1 MADANDQR
9 PACRVAYLVS
19 AFPAVSHTFIAREL
33 DALRARGVDVVTMS
47 IRKTPGDQ
55 LLSAADQ
62 TAADETFSV
71 FPLHKARF
79 AAAHLRAALTRPGR
93 YFATLRLALA
103 MSGGGLRATLWQLFY
118 FAESILIWSECRQRD
133 VRHIHAH
140 FANVASA
147 VALLAAEFGQPD
159 GFRWSFTM
167 HGYTEFDEVRRY
179 ALAEKVRRAAFT
191 ACISDFCR
199 SQLLKL
205 VEPEHWDKLSVVR
218 CGLDGADV
226 RALPAR
232 GAASEAATA
241 GAPVRLLFVGRLVP
255 EKGVLVLL
263 RALATLRQGEVQ
275 IETVLVGDGPY
286 RDELERAARR
296 LGVAEQLTF
305 TGALTGARVAPLYR
319 EADVFCLPSFAEGLP
334 VVLMEAMANELPVVT
349 SRIAGIA
356 ELVDD
361 GANGVLLPPGRD
373 DVIAD
378 ALARLAA
385 DPELR
390 ARWGRAGRERVLRDY
405 DVARSAELLE
415 SLFTSR
421 GAGGRGRST
430 GGAGGPRWA
439 GSGRSRSGA
448 PAAGDGRRH
457 RLKAIPGE
465 RPQQVIRVLALE
477 RRAPQAGLA
486 GHRVLSV
493 ERHGAALVAHDDP
506 VALCRL
512 GDHPDEPRQMQRRDV
527 QPGVEAEAGAFGDL
541 RHPGREDVAVGALRG
556 PRVVARSR
564 LHQRDRE
571 RVIDV
576 AAL

>member
-1 MADANDQR
+1 MADANEQR

-47 IRKTPGDQ
+47 IRKTPADQ
-55 LLSAADQ
+55 LLSAADR

-71 FPLHKARF
+71 FPLDMARF
-79 AAAHLRAALTRPGR
+79 VTAHARAAVTRPRR
-93 YFATLRLALA
+93 YLATLRLALG
-103 MSGGGLRATLWQLFY
+103 MSAGGLRANLWQLFY
-118 FAESILIWSECRQRD
+118 FAESILIWSECRRRR

-147 VALLAAEFGQPD
+147 VALLAAEFGRSD

-167 HGYTEFDEVRRY
+167 HGYTEFDEVTRY

-205 VEPEHWDKLSVVR
+205 VEPEHWERLSVVR
-218 CGLDGADV
+218 CGLDGAEV
-226 RALPAR
+226 RALPTR
-232 GAASEAATA
+232 EAASGRATA
-241 GAPVRLLFVGRLVP
+241 EAPVRLLFVGRLVP

-263 RALATLRQGEVQ
+263 RALGTLRDRDVR

-296 LGVAEQLTF
+296 LGVDEQITF

-356 ELVDD
+356 ELVDE
-361 GANGVLLPPGRD
+361 GVNGVLLPPGRD

-378 ALARLAA
+378 ALGRLSA

-390 ARWGRAGRERVLRDY
+390 AEWGRAGRERVLRDY

-415 SLFTSR
+415 RLFTSR
-421 GAGGRGRST
+421 GAGAVGRTTAGLSGRG
-430 GGAGGPRWA
+430 
-439 GSGRSRSGA
+439 GSGY
-448 PAAGDGRRH
+448 GR
-457 RLKAIPGE
+457 G
-465 RPQQVIRVLALE
+465 PQQQETVDAT
-477 RRAPQAGLA
+477 A
-486 GHRVLSV
+486 
-493 ERHGAALVAHDDP
+493 
-506 VALCRL
+506 
-512 GDHPDEPRQMQRRDV
+512 
-527 QPGVEAEAGAFGDL
+527 
-541 RHPGREDVAVGALRG
+541 
-556 PRVVARSR
+556 
-564 LHQRDRE
+564 
-571 RVIDV
+571 
-576 AAL
+576 

>member
-133 VRHIHAH
+133 ARHIHAH

-361 GANGVLLPPGRD
+361 GANGVLLPPAETTSSPTRWRGWRPIRSSAPD
-373 DVIAD
+373 GGGPD
-378 ALARLAA
+378 ASACCAITTS
-385 DPELR
+385 R
-390 ARWGRAGRERVLRDY
+390 ARRSCWSRSSRHAVPAAAGARPGARAGAMGGVGPITVGGPSSRRRSTPPPEGDSRGTTAAGYSGTGPGTPRPTGWAGRAPGPVRRTTRRRSCR
-405 DVARSAELLE
+405 AR
-415 SLFTSR
+415 
-421 GAGGRGRST
+421 
-430 GGAGGPRWA
+430 
-439 GSGRSRSGA
+439 
-448 PAAGDGRRH
+448 
-457 RLKAIPGE
+457 
-465 RPQQVIRVLALE
+465 
-477 RRAPQAGLA
+477 
-486 GHRVLSV
+486 
-493 ERHGAALVAHDDP
+493 
-506 VALCRL
+506 
-512 GDHPDEPRQMQRRDV
+512 
-527 QPGVEAEAGAFGDL
+527 
-541 RHPGREDVAVGALRG
+541 
-556 PRVVARSR
+556 
-564 LHQRDRE
+564 
-571 RVIDV
+571 
-576 AAL
+576 